1 MILTW
6 SYLMV
11 YQIPFRAEEDRLK
24 YKYLPLQRK
33 RDLIKTKGEKREK
46 KKKKHWNTREERK
59 HQGKEK

>member
-1 MILTW
+1 
-6 SYLMV
+6 MV

-46 KKKKHWNTREERK
+46 E
-59 HQGKEK
+59 KEKALEHK

>member
-1 MILTW
+1 
-6 SYLMV
+6 MV

-46 KKKKHWNTREERK
+46 KKRK
-59 HQGKEK
+59 SIGTQGKKENTKEKKNR